1 MSDKRLPDKAI
12 DVIDEAGAAQRLL
25 PAESRKSVIDE
36 REIEETIARMTKIP
50 VATLSQGDEE
60 KLYHLPEDLKKRI
73 FGQDEAVDAV
83 VSAIRLSRAGFD
95 KSDRPVVPSSSRVPP
110 VSARLSLRSS
120 SRSRSASA

>member
-36 REIEETIARMTKIP
+36 REIEETIAKMTKIP

-73 FGQDEAVDAV
+73 SV
-83 VSAIRLSRAGFD
+83 RTR
-95 KSDRPVVPSSSRVPP
+95 RWTR
-110 VSARLSLRSS
+110 
-120 SRSRSASA
+120 